1 MVTDYQRVISKIN
14 PVYKPLMS
22 PHLTKLDTAVEPG
35 LHMLTWT
42 SLNINTYFESIYE
55 SLKDLE
61 LLIGRANQIIEYRI
75 LKVLKEI
82 TDVPLC
88 ELPTCTPW
96 TVEFF
101 YERTKVFSRA
111 YFWKSSWKCLY

>member
-1 MVTDYQRVISKIN
+1 MVADHQRVISKIN
-14 PVYKPLMS
+14 PTYKPLMS
-22 PHLTKLDTAVEPG
+22 PHPTKPNTAAQSR

-61 LLIGRANQIIEYRI
+61 LLIGRANQIIQYRI

-111 YFWKSSWKCLY
+111 YFWKLSWKCLY